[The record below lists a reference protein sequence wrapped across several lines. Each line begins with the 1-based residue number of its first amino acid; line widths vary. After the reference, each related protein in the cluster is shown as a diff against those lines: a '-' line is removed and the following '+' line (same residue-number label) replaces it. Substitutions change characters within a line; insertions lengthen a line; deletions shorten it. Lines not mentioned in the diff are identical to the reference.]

1 MKQGFDWE
9 TKVSRELSSL
19 DPSHRVLGLF
29 QINHR
34 HTCTSFFLTG
44 EFKAGNLRVI
54 GEELVNPAPQLS
66 RTFAVN
72 YPQDSVFHGFGKSS
86 VYFDFRV
93 GDSRTP

>member
-1 MKQGFDWE
+1 MRK
-9 TKVSRELSSL
+9 SS
-19 DPSHRVLGLF
+19 LF
-29 QINHR
+29 QINHC

-54 GEELVNPAPQLS
+54 REEFVNAAPQLS

-86 VYFDFRV
+86 VYFDFCV
-93 GDSRTP
+93 